1 MLKPNPAF
9 EQFSRRTKE
18 TLFRPWKGTIYRV
31 TTLKYAGAR
40 TILFGEGSYQNGGR
54 WNAIGSFRAVYG
66 STNDVVAL
74 AESKANAEY
83 ANLAYPFRET
93 RLLVA
98 VDVVLSRVVDLTV
111 VETLETLGVTEE
123 ELQQEDWRKVQG
135 QGFESFTQALGR
147 AVFAAKGGG
156 TRGALTPGGERNQHG
171 LFPAKQTARQQSP
184 ALEGTRVAGFRTCRL
199 ANKHADL
206 HAELLA
212 YNATEK

>member
-1 MLKPNPAF
+1 MLKPNSAF

-40 TILFGEGSYQNGGR
+40 TILFGEGSYRNGGR

-83 ANLAYPFRET
+83 ANLTYPFREA

-98 VDVVLSRVVDLTV
+98 VDVALARVVDLTV
-111 VETLETLGVTEE
+111 GKHLEMLGVTEE
-123 ELQQEDWRKVQG
+123 ELRREDWRKVQE
-135 QGFESFTQALGR
+135 QGFESLTQALGR
-147 AVFAAKGGG
+147 ALFAGNAEGLVVRSARIEKGINM
-156 TRGALTPGGERNQHG
+156 AY
-171 LFPAKQTARQQSP
+171 FPQNKQRDSK
-184 ALEGTRVAGFRTCRL
+184 VRL
-199 ANKHADL
+199 WEAQ
-206 HAELLA
+206 EL
-212 YNATEK
+212 